1 MKLATAEIMRR
12 LDQRAI
18 EEFGIPGL
26 VLMENAARSTVS
38 AMFRLFP
45 DLLTKRVGIF
55 AGRGNNGGDAFA
67 VARYLLNR
75 GVFCQVYL
83 LTAQEEVQGDAA
95 TNLKIL
101 TRMGGEI
108 FSVLNVEELEAR
120 QAQVAKNDLLID
132 GILGT
137 GLKGPVKGLYR
148 EVIEFINSLHLP
160 VVAIDIPSGLD
171 ADKGQVLGTCI
182 RASLTVT
189 FGLAKRGLLVQ
200 PGLQFVGKLVIAD
213 ISIPSSAIEAERI
226 KDNLI
231 EGSEFSHLLLPKKP
245 NAHKGDFGHLLV
257 LAGSPGKTGAAA
269 MVCQAAVR
277 VGTGLVTLGIPESLN
292 PIMEVKI
299 TEAMTEPLPET
310 QDKTLAF
317 RGHKRIRDLFFHKNA
332 LALGPGLS
340 VNPET
345 ARLIRRVAL
354 ETDLPMV
361 IDADGLTAFAGKM
374 DLISKKKGWV
384 VFTPHPGEMAR
395 LLESS
400 VQKIQRDRI
409 QIARNFA
416 ETYGLILILKGANS
430 IVASPEGEI
439 FINPTGNP
447 GMASGGMG
455 DVLTGMVGGFL
466 AQGFVP
472 LEAAKLGVFLHGLAG
487 DLVAHKKGERG
498 MAATDLLEE
507 TPRLLRAL
515 ARRNDQIDDFSIPL
529 SAARVD

>member
-1 MKLATAEIMRR
+1 MKLATTEMMRK
-12 LDQRAI
+12 LDQKAI

-38 AMFRLFP
+38 AIFRHFS

-67 VARYLLNR
+67 VARYLINR

-83 LTAQEEVQGDAA
+83 LTAQEEVRGDAA

-108 FSVLNVEELEAR
+108 FPIRNAEELEAR
-120 QAQVAKNDLLID
+120 QAQVARNDLLID

-148 EVIEFINSLHLP
+148 KVIEFINSLNLP

-171 ADKGQVLGTCI
+171 ADNGQILGTSI

-189 FGLAKRGLLVQ
+189 LGLAKRGLLVQ
-200 PGLQFVGKLVIAD
+200 PGLQFTGKLVIAD
-213 ISIPSSAIEAERI
+213 ISIPSAAVEAERI

-231 EGSEFSHLLLPKKP
+231 EGSEFSHLLLPKRP
-245 NAHKGDFGHLLV
+245 NAHKGDFGHLLI

-269 MVCQAAVR
+269 MACQAAVR

-310 QDKTLAF
+310 KGKTLAF
-317 RGHKRIRDLFFHKNA
+317 RAHKRINDLFFHKNA
-332 LALGPGLS
+332 LAIGPGLS
-340 VNPET
+340 VHSET

-374 DLISKKKGWV
+374 DLLRKTRGRV
-384 VFTPHPGEMAR
+384 VLTPHPGEMAR
-395 LLESS
+395 LLGSS
-400 VQKIQRDRI
+400 VQDIQQDRI
-409 QIARNFA
+409 QAARNFA

-430 IVASPEGEI
+430 IIASPEGDI

-447 GMASGGMG
+447 GMATGGMG

-498 MAATDLLEE
+498 MAATDLIEE

-515 ARRNDQIDDFSIPL
+515 AKRSGQIDDFSFSL
-529 SAARVD
+529 RTEMVG